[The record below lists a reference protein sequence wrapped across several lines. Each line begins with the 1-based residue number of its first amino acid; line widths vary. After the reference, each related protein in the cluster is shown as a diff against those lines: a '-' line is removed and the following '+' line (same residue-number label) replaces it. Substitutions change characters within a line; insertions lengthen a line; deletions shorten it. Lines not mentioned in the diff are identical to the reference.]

1 MPRQPG
7 TPNKI
12 TKTIKEAILEAFD
25 RVGGAEYLAQL
36 AEDDPRTFG
45 ALLGKVIPQQL
56 EHSGPG
62 GGPIQVISA
71 VPQPGE
77 GGDAD
82 R

>member
-12 TKTIKEAILEAFD
+12 TKTIREAILEAFD
-25 RVGGAEYLAQL
+25 RVGGPAYLEKL
-36 AEDDPRTFG
+36 AMDDPRTFG
-45 ALLGKVIPQQL
+45 TLLGKVIPQQL

-62 GGPIQVISA
+62 GGPIHVISA

-77 GGDAD
+77 SGDAD